1 MLLKI
6 ETLEFRQSVAFEF
19 RRSLSM
25 TLNDIF
31 RYLFYVVKL
40 TLVRLDQEKFFS
52 SLYLSF
58 SFKLTD

>member
-6 ETLEFRQSVAFEF
+6 EALEFRRSVAFEF

-25 TLNDIF
+25 TLNDKF

-58 SFKLTD
+58 SFELTD